1 MTEDRLTR
9 LRNLN
14 GQLRE
19 LLTSAQDIVNTIGDN
34 APDAEPGQAW
44 PPELIPQ
51 RFVVRSKFKSLKET
65 PGDIALGVKFP
76 DGSAAVRWLGPQF
89 GESWG
94 SIEDMQAQFKRD
106 ALETVWI
113 DKPRA

>member
-9 LRNLN
+9 LKNLN

-19 LLTSAQDIVNTIGDN
+19 LLTSAQDIVDTIGDN

-51 RFVVRSKFKSLKET
+51 RFVVRAKFEA
-65 PGDIALGVKFP
+65 PGKACGDMGLGVKFP
-76 DGSAAVRWLGPQF
+76 GGFTTVRWLRP
-89 GESWG
+89 GESESWDR
-94 SIEDMQAQFKRD
+94 IEDMRNQFEVD
-106 ALETVWI
+106 GLQTVWI